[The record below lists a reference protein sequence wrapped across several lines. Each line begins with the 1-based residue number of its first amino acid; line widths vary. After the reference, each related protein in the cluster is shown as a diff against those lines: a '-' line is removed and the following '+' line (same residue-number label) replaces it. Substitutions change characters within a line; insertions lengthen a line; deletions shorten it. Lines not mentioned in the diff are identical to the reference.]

1 MIAWA
6 TMANI
11 RKKDTITCIQLSKK
25 TRDRLAEM
33 GNKKDTYED
42 IVKALMNFKS
52 PIGERKRINEKVA
65 RENKS

>member
-1 MIAWA
+1 MA
-6 TMANI
+6 TI

-33 GNKKDTYED
+33 GNKKNTYED
-42 IVKALMNFKS
+42 IVKALMDFKS